1 MKGRS
6 LLLHLFAVAGVISL
20 LCAAGCGAKTPTDSG
35 VQGQVRIGPLA
46 PVEQQGVP
54 NDAPYAATLRIERA
68 ADLKVIAETKSDV
81 NGSFHVALAP
91 GRYVLQPVS
100 GAPLPTAP
108 AREFTVSAGQF
119 TTVRVDY
126 DSGIR

>member
-1 MKGRS
+1 MKRRS
-6 LLLHLFAVAGVISL
+6 LLVHLFAVVGVVSVL
-20 LCAAGCGAKTPTDSG
+20 LAAGCGAKTLTDSG

-46 PVEQQGVP
+46 PVERQGVV

-68 ADLKVIAETKSDV
+68 SDLKVLTQTRSDE
-81 NGSFHVALAP
+81 NGSFRVALAP

-100 GAPLPTAP
+100 GAPFPTAP
-108 AREFTVSAGQF
+108 AQEFTVSAGQF

>member
-1 MKGRS
+1 M
-6 LLLHLFAVAGVISL
+6 LL
-20 LCAAGCGAKTPTDSG
+20 AAGCEAKTPTDSG

-46 PVEQQGVP
+46 PVERQGVV
-54 NDAPYAATLRIERA
+54 NEAPYAATLRIERA
-68 ADLKVIAETKSDV
+68 SDLKVLTQTKSDE
-81 NGSFHVALAP
+81 NGSFRVALAP

-100 GAPLPTAP
+100 GAPFPTAP
-108 AREFTVSAGQF
+108 AQEFTVSAGQF

>member
-1 MKGRS
+1 MKRRS
-6 LLLHLFAVAGVISL
+6 LLLHLFAVAGVVSL
-20 LCAAGCGAKTPTDSG
+20 LLAAGCGAKTPTDSG
-35 VQGQVRIGPLA
+35 VQGQVRIGPVS
-46 PVEQQGVP
+46 PVEQPGVP
-54 NDAPYAATLRIERA
+54 NDAPYAATLRIEGA
-68 ADLKVIAETKSDV
+68 SDLKVISETRSDA
-81 NGSFHVALAP
+81 NGSFRVALAP

-108 AREFTVSAGQF
+108 AQEFTVSAGQF